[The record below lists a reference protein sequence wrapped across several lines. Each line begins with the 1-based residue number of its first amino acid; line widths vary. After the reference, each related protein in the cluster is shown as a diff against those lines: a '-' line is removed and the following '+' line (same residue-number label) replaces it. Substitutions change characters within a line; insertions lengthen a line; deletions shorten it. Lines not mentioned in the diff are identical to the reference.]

1 MPIVTIRDV
10 VAIGAA
16 VLGPLTVAVVMV
28 PSRGTISTV
37 NLVLILVVVVVAVAT
52 LGNRFAG
59 AIAALSSAVW
69 FAFFFTPPYYQFAIF
84 RSVDLQTTVLLVVIG
99 VMTSQLAVTARR
111 VKVLAVTDADY
122 LARVHEIA
130 MLAQTAAAPSMVIDA
145 VARHLTQILYLRRCH
160 FEYGPSPLHL
170 PHLDADG
177 TIVLGHRHV
186 DVERHGLPD
195 REIELPVFGDDHC
208 YGRYLLRSAP
218 GTSPSRQARLAAVS
232 LADQVGNVLAAAT
245 SHHAS

>member
-1 MPIVTIRDV
+1 MRIVTIRDV

-16 VLGPLTVAVVMV
+16 VLGPLTVAAVII
-28 PSRGTISTV
+28 PSRATVSTANV
-37 NLVLILVVVVVAVAT
+37 ALLLVVVVVAVAA

-69 FAFFFTPPYYQFAIF
+69 FAFLFTQPYEQFAIL
-84 RSVDLQTTVLLVVIG
+84 RSVDLQTAALLVIVG
-99 VMTSQLAVTARR
+99 LMTSQLAVKARR
-111 VKVLAVTDADY
+111 VKVLAITDADY
-122 LARVHEIA
+122 LARVHEVA
-130 MLAQTAAAPSMVIDA
+130 MLAQTAAAPSEVIDR

-160 FEYGPSPLHL
+160 FEYGPPQGGL
-170 PHLDADG
+170 PRMEEDG
-177 TIVLGHRHV
+177 TIVLGHRRL

-195 REIELPVFGDDHC
+195 REIELPVVGDDYC
-208 YGRYLLRSAP
+208 YGRYLLRPAP
-218 GTSPSRQARLAAVS
+218 GTRPSRQARLAAVS